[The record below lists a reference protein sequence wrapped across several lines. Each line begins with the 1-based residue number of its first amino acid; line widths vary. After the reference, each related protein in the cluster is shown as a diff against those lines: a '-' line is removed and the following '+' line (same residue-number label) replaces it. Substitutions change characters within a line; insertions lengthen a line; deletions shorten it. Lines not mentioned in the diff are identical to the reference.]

1 MTYILSQIS
10 KTSTH
15 YRPGPASSA
24 YRYSLAHYAALLLV
38 AVLIISLIRNV
49 LKLSSANE
57 KIKREADVVESLKDK
72 KEEIQKQL
80 EYVQSQDFIEQEA
93 RNKLGLA
100 KEGEIIIILPDEESL
115 KKLSPRRE
123 EEQELL
129 PEPNWK
135 RWLGLFL

>member
-15 YRPGPASSA
+15 

-49 LKLSSANE
+49 LKLSAENE

>member
-1 MTYILSQIS
+1 M
-10 KTSTH
+10 
-15 YRPGPASSA
+15 
-24 YRYSLAHYAALLLV
+24 
-38 AVLIISLIRNV
+38 
-49 LKLSSANE
+49 KLSAANE